1 MFSQAWQLNTWNR
14 VQLTPTQFSN
24 ILEKFEKISTNVLHS
39 PNGALRC
46 GQALWAAPIQVD
58 DGRLDHVG
66 IAWDWAE
73 VREGV
78 VTLLDPMRLLSN
90 LQLVSDDGICLD
102 EAARVVH
109 LNTALYTLDWQAS
122 AMETS
127 TRAS

>member
-1 MFSQAWQLNTWNR
+1 MFSHAWQLNTWNR
-14 VQLTPTQFSN
+14 VQLTPTQFSK

-39 PNGALRC
+39 PNGTLRC

-58 DGRLDHVG
+58 DGRLDHIG

-73 VREGV
+73 IREGV

-122 AMETS
+122 AMDGS
-127 TRAS
+127 VQAS

>member
-1 MFSQAWQLNTWNR
+1 MFSHAWQINTWNR
-14 VQLTPTQFSN
+14 IQLTPTQFSN

-39 PNGALRC
+39 PKGALRC
-46 GQALWAAPIQVD
+46 GQALWAAPIQVG
-58 DGRLDHVG
+58 DGRLDHIG

-102 EAARVVH
+102 EVARVVH

-122 AMETS
+122 AMDPS
-127 TRAS
+127 ARAN